1 MLDIMLPGID
11 GWEVAR
17 RLRANPATAAVPLVI
32 ASILEP
38 SAEPGDPDDP
48 LSVEANA
55 FLAKPFTARQVETV
69 IDRIVGSPAA
79 PTTARTENDS
89 EGKPMNRVLV
99 VDDDAD
105 IRELV
110 TFKLQ
115 QAGYAVEAAADGQLG
130 LDAALANTPELI
142 LLDLMMPK
150 LSGIEV
156 CRLLRDND
164 ATADTPVILFTAK
177 AQEAD
182 VQRGFLAGA
191 DDYIVKPFSPRELI
205 TRVQAVLAR
214 ARSH

>member
-1 MLDIMLPGID
+1 
-11 GWEVAR
+11 
-17 RLRANPATAAVPLVI
+17 
-32 ASILEP
+32 
-38 SAEPGDPDDP
+38 
-48 LSVEANA
+48 
-55 FLAKPFTARQVETV
+55 
-69 IDRIVGSPAA
+69 
-79 PTTARTENDS
+79 
-89 EGKPMNRVLV
+89 MNRVLV

-115 QAGYAVEAAADGQLG
+115 QAGYAVEAASDGQLG
-130 LDAALANTPELI
+130 LDAALATTPDLILLEPDLI

-164 ATADTPVILFTAK
+164 VTADTPVILFTAK

-182 VQRGFLAGA
+182 VQRGFSAGA

>member
-1 MLDIMLPGID
+1 M
-11 GWEVAR
+11 
-17 RLRANPATAAVPLVI
+17 
-32 ASILEP
+32 S
-38 SAEPGDPDDP
+38 
-48 LSVEANA
+48 
-55 FLAKPFTARQVETV
+55 
-69 IDRIVGSPAA
+69 
-79 PTTARTENDS
+79 
-89 EGKPMNRVLV
+89 RVLV

-115 QAGYAVEAAADGQLG
+115 QAGYTVEAAPDGQLG
-130 LDAALANTPELI
+130 LDAALANTPDLI

-164 ATADTPVILFTAK
+164 ATAETPVILFTAK

-182 VQRGFLAGA
+182 VQRGFSAGA

-214 ARSH
+214 ARSN

>member
-1 MLDIMLPGID
+1 
-11 GWEVAR
+11 
-17 RLRANPATAAVPLVI
+17 
-32 ASILEP
+32 
-38 SAEPGDPDDP
+38 
-48 LSVEANA
+48 
-55 FLAKPFTARQVETV
+55 
-69 IDRIVGSPAA
+69 
-79 PTTARTENDS
+79 
-89 EGKPMNRVLV
+89 MNRVLV

-115 QAGYAVEAAADGQLG
+115 QAGYTVEAASDGQLG
-130 LDAALANTPELI
+130 LDAALANTPDLI

-182 VQRGFLAGA
+182 VQRGFSAGA

>member
-1 MLDIMLPGID
+1 
-11 GWEVAR
+11 
-17 RLRANPATAAVPLVI
+17 
-32 ASILEP
+32 
-38 SAEPGDPDDP
+38 
-48 LSVEANA
+48 
-55 FLAKPFTARQVETV
+55 
-69 IDRIVGSPAA
+69 
-79 PTTARTENDS
+79 
-89 EGKPMNRVLV
+89 MNRVLV

-130 LDAALANTPELI
+130 LDAALTNTPDLI

-182 VQRGFLAGA
+182 VQRGFSAGA